1 MNILRKS
8 SEAPDKLVDA
18 IQVQKYNFQAFYS
31 CATGALAGCQTNT
44 KKRYAA
50 VFRET
55 GTVEK
60 TPMT

>member
-44 KKRYAA
+44 KKKDMRLYS
-50 VFRET
+50 
-55 GTVEK
+55 EK
-60 TPMT
+60 PVRWKKHL